1 MLRPG
6 GECCLPLILAR
17 AAATWPNAQTSARQS
32 TMVRSMPMESHMPK
46 SVVNRVIAA
55 LSACVTALAVATLLA
70 FWLDPP
76 PATAIAATA
85 PASQAPRTTGR
96 PPARATTMLGLQ
108 QQMAAM
114 QHIHDRV
121 VQARDADARRAL
133 MPEHMIAMQIGMAM
147 LEARPPADADAD
159 ADAQA
164 GDPVARPM
172 YADLPART
180 AVEPLQVELQLMQL
194 LIQMMIDRLPPA

>member
-1 MLRPG
+1 
-6 GECCLPLILAR
+6 
-17 AAATWPNAQTSARQS
+17 
-32 TMVRSMPMESHMPK
+32 
-46 SVVNRVIAA
+46 
-55 LSACVTALAVATLLA
+55 
-70 FWLDPP
+70 
-76 PATAIAATA
+76 
-85 PASQAPRTTGR
+85 
-96 PPARATTMLGLQ
+96 MLGLQ

-147 LEARPPADADAD
+147 LEARPPADTD

-164 GDPVARPM
+164 GDTVARPM

>member
-6 GECCLPLILAR
+6 GERCLPLILSR

-32 TMVRSMPMESHMPK
+32 TMVRSMSMESHMPK

-76 PATAIAATA
+76 PATAMAATA
-85 PASQAPRTTGR
+85 SASQAPRTTGR

-159 ADAQA
+159 AQA
-164 GDPVARPM
+164 GDTVARPM